1 MKVGIIGPTDIDVT
15 SRAAGLDPA
24 ACKSTAAAI
33 GEGLAR
39 RGHSV
44 VLVPDRGVAVL
55 AAWAYRT
62 AGGPHLIGIIPH
74 GGTSA
79 QVATTCCESHRDLC
93 HETVEDLNWNAQH
106 ERICQLSDVL
116 VCIGMSCGTIAEL
129 AWTKW
134 VGNTPVIVIKPL
146 VSGIPPEVAAETD
159 VRWVADSKGVYE
171 LLDAMAN
178 PAPRIGQPIDSPL

>member
-24 ACKSTAAAI
+24 VCKSTAMAA

-55 AAWAYRT
+55 AAQAYRE
-62 AGGPHLIGIIPH
+62 AGGSHLIGIIPH

-79 QVATTCCESHRDLC
+79 QAATTCCESHRNLC
-93 HETVEDLNWNAQH
+93 HETIEDLSWNAQH
-106 ERICQLSDVL
+106 ERICQLADVL
-116 VCIGMSCGTIAEL
+116 VCVGMSCGTIAEL

-134 VGNTPVIVIKPL
+134 VGDTPVIVIRSL
-146 VSGIPPEVAAETD
+146 VSGIPPEVEAETD
-159 VRWVADSKGVYE
+159 VRWVEDLTGVYE
-171 LLDAMAN
+171 LLDALAD
-178 PAPRIGQPIDSPL
+178 PGQVGQPADSPV

>member
-1 MKVGIIGPTDIDVT
+1 MRVGIIGPTDIDTT

-24 ACKSTAAAI
+24 VCKRMAVRA
-33 GEGLAR
+33 GEGLAQ
-39 RGHSV
+39 RGDSV

-55 AAWAYRT
+55 AAQAYRA

-79 QVATTCCESHRDLC
+79 QAATTCCENHRALC

-106 ERICQLSDVL
+106 ERICQLADVL
-116 VCIGMSCGTIAEL
+116 LCIGMSCGTIAEI

-134 VGNTPVIVIKPL
+134 VGDTPVVVIRPL
-146 VSGIPPEVAAETD
+146 VSGIAPEVEAETD
-159 VRWVADSKGVYE
+159 VRWVEDLEQAYESLNAIADE
-171 LLDAMAN
+171 ARRA
-178 PAPRIGQPIDSPL
+178 GQPTDSPV